1 MRVVRN
7 RRRAVL
13 SWLFIGLVVGL
24 SLTLGVLQYR
34 WIGEVSRADAERMR
48 VSLQSALHRVSIDFN
63 SELTAACAALLP
75 DPYVHEN
82 PGDEKAY
89 ELRYAKW
96 RDSGRYK
103 GFFRRIALAAPRNGN
118 LTFRLLDLDK
128 GTFQDAPWPDAWQST
143 QTRLEARISAE
154 PFSRPRPPGQFVED
168 PLVLDIPRFVF
179 PDGPGPGF
187 GERFRERRELRAPSA
202 GPANRDPRRRL
213 EMEWLLVEL
222 DPEYLGSMVV
232 PELFKRSLGARGE
245 LDYDIEIVARND
257 PSQVLYPKDS
267 ARISSFADASGSL
280 VDVSYEQ
287 LMRRGPWFRPGGG
300 ERMRAMAPGRGR
312 WSLLVRN
319 RAGSL
324 GAVVERARLRNLA
337 VTTAILLLMLAAI
350 AMLVHTTR
358 KAQRLAELQMEF
370 VAGVSH
376 ELRTPLTVIR
386 TAGHNLSA
394 GLIHGASQIARYGAL
409 IEAES
414 EKLRGIVE
422 QVLRFSNAEAGRI
435 VQTHE
440 LVSAGA
446 LIEDALRACRSV
458 IRESEC
464 QIERKVDPDL
474 PAILGDPTA
483 LQHALQNLLNNAA
496 KYGRDGRWIGL
507 TAASSTHHG
516 KPVVEIHVADRG
528 PGIPPNEWNSIFDPF
543 YRGRR
548 AVDDQIHGTGLGLSL
563 VKRIVEAHGGVVSV
577 TSQPGILTEFVIRIP
592 ASMESMN
599 EFADSVNR
607 G

>member
-1 MRVVRN
+1 MRVLRKQ
-7 RRRAVL
+7 RRAVL

-24 SLTLGVLQYR
+24 SLTLGILQYR
-34 WIGEVSRADAERMR
+34 WIGEVSRADADRMRSSLDSALRR
-48 VSLQSALHRVSIDFN
+48 VSLDFN
-63 SELTAACAALLP
+63 SELTAACSALLP
-75 DPYVHEN
+75 DSFSKEEA
-82 PGDEKAY
+82 GDEKAY

-96 RDSGRYK
+96 RESGRYK
-103 GFFRRIALAAPRNGN
+103 GFFRHIALVVPKDGSLA
-118 LTFRLLDLDK
+118 FRMLDLNK
-128 GTFQDAPWPDAWQST
+128 GTFQDASWPDTWQSMK
-143 QTRLEARISAE
+143 TRLEARISAE
-154 PFSRPRPPGQFVED
+154 PFARPRSPGQFVED
-168 PLVLDIPRFVF
+168 SVVLDIPRFVF
-179 PDGPGPGF
+179 PDGPGAGF
-187 GERFRERRELRAPSA
+187 GERLRERRELRTP
-202 GPANRDPRRRL
+202 PARPVNRDPRRRM

-222 DPEYLGSMVV
+222 DPDYLGSMVI
-232 PELFKRSLGARGE
+232 PELLKRSLGTRGE
-245 LDYDIEIVARND
+245 LDYDLEIVARND

-267 ARISSFADASGSL
+267 ARVGSFADASGSL
-280 VDVSYEQ
+280 FDVSYEQ
-287 LMRRGPWFRPGGG
+287 LMRRGQWFRGGG
-300 ERMRAMAPGRGR
+300 ERMRGVAPDRGR

-350 AMLVHTTR
+350 AMLVYTTR

-394 GLIHGASQIARYGAL
+394 GLINGASQVSRYGAL

-422 QVLRFSNAEAGRI
+422 EVLRFSNAEAGRI
-435 VQTHE
+435 IQTRE
-440 LVSAGA
+440 LVNAA
-446 LIEDALRACRSV
+446 TLIEDALRGCYSV

-464 QIERKVDPDL
+464 EIERKVDPDL

-483 LQHALQNLLNNAA
+483 LQHALQNLVNNAA
-496 KYGRDGRWIGL
+496 KYGRDGRWIGV
-507 TAASSTHHG
+507 TATSATYNG
-516 KPVVEIHVADRG
+516 KPVVEFRVADRG
-528 PGIPPNEWNSIFDPF
+528 PGIPPNELNTIFDPF

-599 EFADSVNR
+599 EFADSVSR
-607 G
+607 R

>member
-1 MRVVRN
+1 
-7 RRRAVL
+7 
-13 SWLFIGLVVGL
+13 
-24 SLTLGVLQYR
+24 
-34 WIGEVSRADAERMR
+34 
-48 VSLQSALHRVSIDFN
+48 
-63 SELTAACAALLP
+63 
-75 DPYVHEN
+75 
-82 PGDEKAY
+82 
-89 ELRYAKW
+89 
-96 RDSGRYK
+96 
-103 GFFRRIALAAPRNGN
+103 
-118 LTFRLLDLDK
+118 
-128 GTFQDAPWPDAWQST
+128 
-143 QTRLEARISAE
+143 
-154 PFSRPRPPGQFVED
+154 
-168 PLVLDIPRFVF
+168 
-179 PDGPGPGF
+179 
-187 GERFRERRELRAPSA
+187 
-202 GPANRDPRRRL
+202 NRDPRRRP

-222 DPEYLGSMVV
+222 DPEYLGSMVI
-232 PELFKRSLGARGE
+232 PELLKRSLGARGE

-267 ARISSFADASGSL
+267 TRIGAFADASGSL
-280 VDVSYEQ
+280 FDVSYEQ
-287 LMRRGPWFRPGGG
+287 LMRRGQWFRPGGA
-300 ERMRAMAPGRGR
+300 ERMRAMAPDRGR

-337 VTTAILLLMLAAI
+337 VTTAILLLMLAVI
-350 AMLVHTTR
+350 AMLVYTTR

-394 GLIHGASQIARYGAL
+394 GLINGPSQITRYGAL

-422 QVLRFSNAEAGRI
+422 QVLRFSNAEAGRV
-435 VQTHE
+435 VQTRE
-440 LVSAGA
+440 LVSPAA
-446 LIEDALRACRSV
+446 LIEDALRGCHSV
-458 IRESEC
+458 LRESEC
-464 QIERKVDPDL
+464 EIERKVDPNL

-483 LQHALQNLLNNAA
+483 LQHALQNLVNNAA

-507 TAASSTHHG
+507 TAAASSSHAG
-516 KPVVEIHVADRG
+516 KPVVEIRVADRG
-528 PGIPPNEWNSIFDPF
+528 PGIPPDERNTIFDPF

-563 VKRIVEAHGGVVSV
+563 VKRIVEAHGGAVSL

-599 EFADSVNR
+599 EFADSLSR
-607 G
+607 R